1 MCLIVDT
8 QNWHK
13 QDKGQNSQFNINSY
27 YFCKFGMYDC
37 CAEDREI
44 VLGYSRHD
52 FINEPKKNSKQN

>member
-13 QDKGQNSQFNINSY
+13 QDKGQNSQFNINPIIFASLA
-27 YFCKFGMYDC
+27 CMT
-37 CAEDREI
+37 AVQDREI